1 MQGIKSRK
9 FDSSNRLDCLE
20 SILYDWFMRLRELVR
35 GLAIQSG
42 RDDAE
47 LRKLIQERGKVYPAY
62 LRYRELEEIISQ
74 KNERLS
80 ITSSLMLNA
89 PVLKTKEGDA
99 FAAFKRSRI
108 VEEESESLLPEFKEL
123 SDFPLWKV
131 IREIVRQTPEMQI
144 ISLEHTL
151 KTFGVLVSRAAIES
165 ALETHKDE
173 FNITRQGRKKF
184 VALKGA

>member
-1 MQGIKSRK
+1 
-9 FDSSNRLDCLE
+9 
-20 SILYDWFMRLRELVR
+20 MRLRELVR
-35 GLAIQSG
+35 GLGIQSG

-47 LRKLIQERGKVYPAY
+47 LRKMIQERDRLYPAY

-80 ITSSLMLNA
+80 ITFSLMLNA
-89 PVLKTKEGDA
+89 PILKAKEGDA
-99 FAAFKRSRI
+99 FAFKRSRI
-108 VEEESESLLPEFKEL
+108 VEEESEALLPGFKEL

-151 KTFGVLVSRAAIES
+151 KTFGVTVSRAAIES

-173 FNITRQGRKKF
+173 FNITWQGRKKF